1 MLDIISIIILLI
13 AFIFIGVI
21 GILIVIGGN
30 MFKTDI
36 ERQYEDEEQIKFLR
50 EYNENHKR
58 NKWYCKS
65 HFLAFIWKEVLKIW
79 REKNIE

>member
-30 MFKTDI
+30 MFKIDI

-58 NKWYCKS
+58 NK
-65 HFLAFIWKEVLKIW
+65 
-79 REKNIE
+79 

>member
-58 NKWYCKS
+58 NK
-65 HFLAFIWKEVLKIW
+65 
-79 REKNIE
+79 